1 MGIGDKFDDMKNK
14 AKDALGQHGDKVDE
28 GIDRAGQ
35 FADERTGGQHS
46 ERIQQGADKAKEGL
60 GRFRDQDQSADQDET
75 LGQFGDQD
83 QR

>member
-1 MGIGDKFDDMKNK
+1 MGIGDKFDEMKSK

-28 GIDRAGQ
+28 GVDRAGQ

-46 ERIQQGADKAKEGL
+46 ERIQQGTEKAKEGL
-60 GRFRDQDQSADQDET
+60 GRFRDQDQDQPLGGAQYADP
-75 LGQFGDQD
+75 DQ

>member
-1 MGIGDKFDDMKNK
+1 VGIGDKFDDMKNK

-28 GIDRAGQ
+28 GVDRAGK

-46 ERIQQGADKAKEGL
+46 ERIQQGTEKAKEGL
-60 GRFRDQDQSADQDET
+60 GRFRDQDQDPSQYVDPDQ
-75 LGQFGDQD
+75 